1 MAELKYIKVIY
12 FSDDCAAQYKN
23 SKKLMNFCHH
33 YTDCTLEADWI
44 FFSTSRGKSA
54 VDQLGVTIKQLTP
67 SN

>member
-44 FFSTSRGKSA
+44 FFFQPVVENLLLTS
-54 VDQLGVTIKQLTP
+54 
-67 SN
+67 